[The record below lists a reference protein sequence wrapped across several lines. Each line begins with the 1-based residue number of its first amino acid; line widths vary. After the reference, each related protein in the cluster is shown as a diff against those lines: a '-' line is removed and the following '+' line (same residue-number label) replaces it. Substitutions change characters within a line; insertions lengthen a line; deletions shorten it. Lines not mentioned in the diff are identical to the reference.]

1 MTPHDF
7 EQLVLALWNTTRVPL
22 TRANLLAYTKAP
34 RARMDGWLDA
44 MVRDSLLEVE
54 SDADGDLHWTVRG
67 ARRPAHGPQTLG
79 EMAHLARLSAEVDQ
93 LAERRPPA
101 PGPGRAAEGR
111 KSVVLS
117 GALSL
122 FFGPMG
128 WLYAGSMK
136 EALPGTL
143 FYLLLS
149 ALVPKFILVY
159 LLGPLNAVAAVAGV
173 LYAWSYNRTGRRET
187 LLLNDGDGSG
197 PRLPPRR

>member
-1 MTPHDF
+1 MSPHDF
-7 EQLVLALWNTTRVPL
+7 EQRVLALWTTTRVPL
-22 TRANLLAYTKAP
+22 TRANLLAHTGAR
-34 RARMDGWLDA
+34 RAQLDGWLDA
-44 MVRDSLLEVE
+44 MVRDGLLEVD
-54 SDADGDLHWTVRG
+54 SDADGELCWSVRG
-67 ARRPAHGPQTLG
+67 AVRPAHGPQTLG
-79 EMAHLARLSAEVDQ
+79 EMDRLARLSAEVDA
-93 LAERRPPA
+93 LAERRDRSRPA
-101 PGPGRAAEGR
+101 AAPVADR

-143 FYLLLS
+143 FYVLLCS
-149 ALVPKFILVY
+149 LVPKFILTYV
-159 LLGPLNAVAAVAGV
+159 LGPLNAVAAVAGI

-187 LLLNDGDGSG
+187 LLLRDGPA